1 MDVLSDILSTF
12 RVQAKVFHNGQF
24 CGSWQ
29 IDTSGS
35 QKTAFHVVTHGNCE
49 LLLQDGNYHESSLTV
64 GDVVLFPR
72 DMEHRVS
79 SGVHVTTELNSTS
92 SKSFSEGLQSD
103 GTGLVCGFLE
113 FEHHANNFLF
123 DMLPDYIVIKSNELP
138 WKNHLKP
145 ILDVIIFESISEHPG
160 VQETLN
166 RLSETIFM
174 IVIREYIEDESNYS
188 GFAAA
193 LRDSRIYQVL
203 EVIHNSPSEEWS
215 LEALAEIA
223 NMSRSAFTTKF
234 KSLLGETPI
243 NYIKQWRMKAAY
255 RWFRDDN
262 ITIAEAAE
270 RCGYLTE
277 AAFSKAFK
285 RELGISP
292 GKVRTGANST
302 AALN

>member
-1 MDVLSDILSTF
+1 MDVLSNILSTF
-12 RVQAKVFHNGQF
+12 KVQAKVFHNGQF

-35 QKTAFHVVTHGNCE
+35 HKAGFHIVTHGKCE
-49 LLLQDGNYHESSLTV
+49 LLLEDGTYHETSLTT
-64 GDVVLFPR
+64 GDLVILPR

-79 SGVHVTTELNSTS
+79 SGIKVTAPLNSTP
-92 SKSFSEGLQSD
+92 SKSFSEGLQKD

-113 FEHHANNFLF
+113 FEHNANNFLF
-123 DMLPDYIVIKSNELP
+123 DMLPDYLVIKSKEAP
-138 WKNHLKP
+138 WKNHVKP
-145 ILDVIIFESISEHPG
+145 ILDVLILESVSERPG

-174 IVIREYIEDESNYS
+174 IIIREYIQDESNYS
-188 GFAAA
+188 SFAEA
-193 LRDSRIYQVL
+193 LRDPRIYKVL
-203 EVIHNSPSEEWS
+203 ESIHNDPSEDWTLDS
-215 LEALAEIA
+215 LAEIA
-223 NMSRSAFTTKF
+223 TMSRSAFTSRF

-255 RWFRDDN
+255 QWFRDDN
-262 ITIAEAAE
+262 ITVAEAAD
-270 RCGYLTE
+270 RTGYLTE

-292 GKVRTGANST
+292 GKVRAGAM
-302 AALN
+302 LN